1 MIIILDSRI
10 IFKMDY
16 KDPKTR
22 KEKKGRKYKEVYNQ
36 KTVRIYES
44 IMNKGN
50 PTDKNN
56 NKTKK

>member
-1 MIIILDSRI
+1 
-10 IFKMDY
+10 MDY